1 MLIRTLTLLTFI
13 LTARAQ
19 DAAPP
24 LAPLF
29 EGKITV
35 TIDGKEEVLDLND
48 PATRER
54 LQGKVIVTTEINGR
68 RETRVVDMKD
78 ADKLPPSLMWNEK
91 PPVRTGP
98 VTYLG
103 VGTVEVPECV
113 AAQLSLAKDTG
124 LQIAV
129 VLPDSPAAKAG
140 LQEGDVLHKF
150 EDQILISP
158 RQLAVLIANRNE
170 GDTVKFTL
178 VRKAEQMELT
188 ATLGQR
194 DVPCTTETTDP
205 VANVKR
211 EMLRLEGDAAK
222 ALRLLREASPDYV
235 ERRVRIGSSDK
246 AEAEGIKKSLIKEGY
261 QRYSAEL
268 KQPADP
274 PAVED
279 TAAAVR
285 RALEKFPAEKRAEM
299 ERFLMDTGV
308 LPKAV
313 APEVKKNE

>member
-35 TIDGKEEVLDLND
+35 TIDGKDEVLDLND

-178 VRKAEQMELT
+178 VRKAEQMELN
-188 ATLGQR
+188 ATLGKR

-211 EMLRLEGDAAK
+211 EMLRLERVMGNPEEVK
-222 ALRLLREASPDYV
+222 RLSR
-235 ERRVRIGSSDK
+235 
-246 AEAEGIKKSLIKEGY
+246 
-261 QRYSAEL
+261 AEL
-268 KQPADP
+268 QKYLEQRDLEHREQLLNRTYRPADP
-274 PAVED
+274 SAVED

-299 ERFLMDTGV
+299 EQFLIETGV
-308 LPKAV
+308 LPKPV
-313 APEVKKNE
+313 APEANQPE

>member
-1 MLIRTLTLLTFI
+1 MLIRTLTLFAFI
-13 LTARAQ
+13 LAARAQ

-24 LAPLF
+24 PAPLF

-54 LQGKVIVTTEINGR
+54 LKGKVIVTTDINGR

-78 ADKLPPSLMWNEK
+78 ADKLPPSLMWNER

-98 VTYLG
+98 VTFLG

-113 AAQLSLAKDTG
+113 AAQLPLAKDTG

-170 GDTVKFTL
+170 GDAIKLTL
-178 VRKAEQMELT
+178 VRKAETMELT
-188 ATLGQR
+188 ATLGKR

-205 VANVKR
+205 VARVKR

-222 ALRLLREASPDYV
+222 ALRLLREASPEDV
-235 ERRVRIGSSDK
+235 KVRVRTGSDG
-246 AEAEGIKKSLIKEGY
+246 EAEKGAIREELARKGY
-261 QRYSAEL
+261 QLVSPIPKPSA
-268 KQPADP
+268 DT

-299 ERFLMDTGV
+299 ERFLMETGV

-313 APEVKKNE
+313 APESKKPE